1 MFVVDGLLIALL
13 TTSAVIGIIIV
24 LVKIDIVALK
34 NAAQVKTLYSS
45 LIVILLIFFIA
56 LTAKILMSDKGQM
69 WLDSF
74 SENGDCDKI
83 DRPYWCDL

>member
-1 MFVVDGLLIALL
+1 M
-13 TTSAVIGIIIV
+13 
-24 LVKIDIVALK
+24 DIVVLN

-45 LIVILLIFFIA
+45 LIVILLIFFIG
-56 LTAKILMSDKGQM
+56 LTAKILMSDEGQI

-74 SENGDCDKI
+74 SENGDCDQV